1 MMARKTAAEKRLDR
15 IMEHWR
21 AGGYGPISRTCTDPT
36 TSETNT
42 DESFSADSFIAGMAL
57 GYLMIRGGNV
67 DETAVEA
74 ILKIFAHRYKE
85 SDPDLGQYHA
95 AMSWAAQNYR
105 KAE

>member
-15 IMEHWR
+15 IMEQWR
-21 AGGYGPISRTCTDPT
+21 EGSYGPISRTCTDPT
-36 TSETNT
+36 TSA
-42 DESFSADSFIAGMAL
+42 DDSFSADSFIAGMAL

-74 ILKIFAHRYKE
+74 ILKIFAHRCKE